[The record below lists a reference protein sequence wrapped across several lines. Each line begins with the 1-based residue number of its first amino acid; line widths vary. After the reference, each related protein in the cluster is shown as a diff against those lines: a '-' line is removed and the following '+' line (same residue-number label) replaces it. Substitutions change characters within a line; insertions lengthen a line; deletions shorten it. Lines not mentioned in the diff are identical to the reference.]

1 METRAQMIVRE
12 RINIFTEMG
21 AEYRKDDA
29 GSGGWRLD
37 IAKEAD
43 LLARELRDVLRVLEV
58 VGA

>member
-12 RINIFTEMG
+12 RINIFAEMG

-29 GSGGWRLD
+29 GGGGWRLD

-43 LLARELRDVLRVLEV
+43 LIARELRDVLRVLEV